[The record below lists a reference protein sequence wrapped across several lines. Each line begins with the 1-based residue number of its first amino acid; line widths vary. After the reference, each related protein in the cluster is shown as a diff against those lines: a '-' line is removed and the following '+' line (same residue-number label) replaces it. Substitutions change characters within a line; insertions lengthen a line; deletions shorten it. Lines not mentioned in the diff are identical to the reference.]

1 MQSIRRRLSFIL
13 IICTITA
20 VVLSA
25 LFVNTAMN
33 STFNKYMNDVQ
44 NQRYTRIVEYFQQ
57 VYKKDGKWNKNSG
70 EELMHDAYMSNYCLT
85 LLDENKN
92 VVWGMNPSDI
102 RNNLN
107 IHPIMGTNSG
117 KGVYTSK
124 TFGIIVNRKT
134 VGYAVVGQY
143 NSILMTEQDIN
154 FKNSI
159 NNGIMLSALITI
171 IITAVL
177 SIIISKQFS
186 MPIKRVSDTSV
197 QLSNGNYETRS
208 DINSSIV
215 EINNLIKSI
224 NLLGEKLNNQS
235 ISRKRLVS
243 DISHEIRTPLN
254 VLQNNIEAMIDGI
267 FPITEDRLNSLN
279 EEVIRFGKLL
289 NNLNS
294 LKQFEVEDS
303 NLNFETLCLNNLIK
317 EVCEDFKSFAKEKN
331 VNIIFGSEEKQYL
344 IPGDKDKLKQVF
356 INLISNAIK
365 YNKNN
370 GSLMVHINESE
381 NKVIVKIKD
390 TGMGI
395 KKEDVPYIFERLYRG
410 DKSKQQLPG
419 SGLGLSIVK
428 KILNLHSAEIYVE
441 SKINKG
447 STFTLSFNK
456 KHN

>member
-13 IICTITA
+13 IICTVTA

-57 VYKKDGKWNKNSG
+57 IYKKDGKWNKNSG

-124 TFGIIVNRKT
+124 TFSIIVNRKT

-154 FKNSI
+154 FRNSI

-171 IITAVL
+171 IITAIL

-208 DINSSIV
+208 DIKSSIV
-215 EINNLIKSI
+215 EINSLIKSI

-267 FPITEDRLNSLN
+267 FPVTEDRLNSLN

-289 NNLNS
+289 NNLSS
-294 LKQFEVEDS
+294 LKRFEVEDS
-303 NLNFETLCLNNLIK
+303 NLNFETLCLNNLVK

-331 VNIIFGSEEKQYL
+331 VNIIFYSDAKQYL
-344 IPGDKDKLKQVF
+344 ILGDKDKLKQVF

-365 YNKNN
+365 YNRSN
-370 GSLMVHINESE
+370 GSVRVHINESE
-381 NKVIVKIKD
+381 NKVIVELKD
-390 TGMGI
+390 TGIGI
-395 KKEDVPYIFERLYRG
+395 KKEDLPYIFERLYRA
-410 DKSKQQLPG
+410 DKSNQQLPG

-428 KILNLHSAEIYVE
+428 KILSLHSAEIYVE
-441 SKINKG
+441 SEINKG

-456 KHN
+456 KQ